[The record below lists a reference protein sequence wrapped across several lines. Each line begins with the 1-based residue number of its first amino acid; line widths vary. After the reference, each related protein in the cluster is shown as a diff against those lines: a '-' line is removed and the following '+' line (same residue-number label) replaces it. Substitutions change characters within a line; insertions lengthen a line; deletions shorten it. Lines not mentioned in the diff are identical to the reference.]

1 MQTEHLKYTKMNFK
15 DFFSIMI
22 HCNWPK
28 SFAMLIWD
36 IWWTSQVFQASLKT
50 ARIYYKVIFQS
61 KVQLI

>member
-28 SFAMLIWD
+28 SFAMLMWD
-36 IWWTSQVFQASLKT
+36 IWWTSQVSHLPLNYQILLIQGLLKG
-50 ARIYYKVIFQS
+50 RYRNV
-61 KVQLI
+61 